1 MEIAIFQ
8 SNSKSDLDLILA
20 LANKIGISSKKLS
33 SEEIE
38 DIGLANAIKTGET
51 GEYVDLDQFVNQL
64 SDEAKNW

>member
-64 SDEAKNW
+64 SDEAKN